1 MKFRWKL
8 LLLMLAVSIL
18 PIVILRTFGIHN
30 VQTMA
35 DALSDEV
42 QANRLAAARNDIQ
55 GILESCKHALS
66 MERER
71 MAMALFLLSDSLRR
85 VHARNEERARLPA
98 LPAQAFQPPADHP
111 LPRSHLCVVA
121 PEMDPV
127 AQRQAAGGIAVI
139 QTTFAAVSEHLG
151 DLLLEQ
157 RAGLISGVA
166 ALYPCRQPGFIP
178 GDGTAQ
184 KWYRDAF
191 EESVFSWSR
200 PCREM
205 VSGRWAASVSLLLE
219 DDGERPMGVVSIA
232 VALDRLM
239 ERTMAFAGLPSQAKA
254 MLCMLERLPASGETG
269 FRIIAAYPDAAGTG
283 TGYLEIPE
291 SGHGRQLIQDVAQ
304 RTERLVRMP
313 FEGQDAYWAYAPLP
327 YQGAALVVIVP
338 AADLLHRARSI
349 QRAIQERLQRVEH
362 LTAAFLV
369 LLAALNALVVFVFSR
384 TVTKPLDALSSAA
397 ERLAQGDF
405 DARVKIASRDEFGSM
420 AEIFNRVGPQLR
432 EHYRAREALQAAVEI
447 QQSLLPRAAPR
458 IPGLDIHALS
468 LYSEKVGGDY
478 YDFLC
483 IGEGGR
489 QRLCVAVGDVS
500 DHGVPAAITM
510 ATARAFLRW
519 RASLPGTLDEI
530 IADVNQKFV
539 QDVEYSGQFMTLFL
553 ARIDSGARQMEWVRA
568 GHDPALLYDSRRDEF
583 RELGGQG
590 ASLGVSDS
598 TRFVESKT
606 TVAAGQVIVICT
618 DGIWETRDPQGR
630 MFGKDRL
637 MRVIRENAV
646 GPAQAT
652 AIAILDAVEGFRD
665 GSEQGDDITVMVIK
679 VNGP

>member
-1 MKFRWKL
+1 
-8 LLLMLAVSIL
+8 MLTVNVIDVKGWITFDSVS
-18 PIVILRTFGIHN
+18 G
-30 VQTMA
+30 
-35 DALSDEV
+35 
-42 QANRLAAARNDIQ
+42 NRQ
-55 GILESCKHALS
+55 
-66 MERER
+66 
-71 MAMALFLLSDSLRR
+71 
-85 VHARNEERARLPA
+85 
-98 LPAQAFQPPADHP
+98 
-111 LPRSHLCVVA
+111 
-121 PEMDPV
+121 
-127 AQRQAAGGIAVI
+127 QR
-139 QTTFAAVSEHLG
+139 
-151 DLLLEQ
+151 
-157 RAGLISGVA
+157 VA
-166 ALYPCRQPGFIP
+166 ASE
-178 GDGTAQ
+178 
-184 KWYRDAF
+184 RD
-191 EESVFSWSR
+191 R
-200 PCREM
+200 
-205 VSGRWAASVSLLLE
+205 
-219 DDGERPMGVVSIA
+219 
-232 VALDRLM
+232 
-239 ERTMAFAGLPSQAKA
+239 
-254 MLCMLERLPASGETG
+254 
-269 FRIIAAYPDAAGTG
+269 
-283 TGYLEIPE
+283 
-291 SGHGRQLIQDVAQ
+291 
-304 RTERLVRMP
+304 
-313 FEGQDAYWAYAPLP
+313 
-327 YQGAALVVIVP
+327 
-338 AADLLHRARSI
+338 
-349 QRAIQERLQRVEH
+349 
-362 LTAAFLV
+362 
-369 LLAALNALVVFVFSR
+369 
-384 TVTKPLDALSSAA
+384 
-397 ERLAQGDF
+397 
-405 DARVKIASRDEFGSM
+405 
-420 AEIFNRVGPQLR
+420 FNRVGPQLR

-553 ARIDSGARQMEWVRA
+553 ARIDSGARQMECVRA